1 MHGYIPP
8 ISRGELGAYLHLGV
22 AAFSVIGITV
32 MSTGNSV
39 QPSRW
44 HAPREPVPLES
55 FEPGGPSLT
64 HYVSVS
70 GVLLHS

>member
-8 ISRGELGAYLHLGV
+8 ISRGELGAYLHLSV

-32 MSTGNSV
+32 MSSGNPV
-39 QPSRW
+39 PPSKW
-44 HAPREPVPLES
+44 HAPREPVPRES
-55 FEPGGPSLT
+55 FESGPSLT
-64 HYVSVS
+64 HYVSLS